1 MVMRFRCAW
10 YSFSVQN
17 VLFHLLL
24 SKKRHILLGIVH
36 VQIRRSFC
44 LTISSTLVHISFH
57 FKFFLTFF
65 FFPFLCG
72 KSPLYYIH
80 ELGLQIKEIL
90 FCYFFSVHS
99 FPSIFLFKL
108 KLSPKS
114 SYVSSGRRYIFNKT
128 LMIILH
134 KDYDIEFQRTDSI
147 YVLRM
152 LIFAFMKDFLFFISK
167 FGTLYFNLLAYIV
180 KSAFYYAL
188 SSSSSIINFAVK
200 N

>member
-1 MVMRFRCAW
+1 MVMRFRWAW

-99 FPSIFLFKL
+99 YPSIFLFKL

-134 KDYDIEFQRTDSI
+134 KDYDIEFQRTVSI
-147 YVLRM
+147 YVLGM
-152 LIFAFMKDFLFFISK
+152 LKNVRLQRNFFS
-167 FGTLYFNLLAYIV
+167 FSRFFNLKIF
-180 KSAFYYAL
+180 S
-188 SSSSSIINFAVK
+188 
-200 N
+200 